1 MPTRRSL
8 LATATAVAATTLAGC
23 SSVVGETDAEHYVDM
38 LNGDD
43 ESHVFAVTVTD
54 DDGGVLFDKEY
65 DLATREGDENRV
77 IDGSPA
83 EITVTVDDTDPVSLP
98 WAPREST
105 GSPADGC
112 SQGTT
117 EGLRLYY
124 ERKDGDGV
132 TATYDC
138 ETVQD
143 GES

>member
-23 SSVVGETDAEHYVDM
+23 SSVVGETDAAHYVDM

-43 ESHVFAVTVTD
+43 EPHVFAVTVTD

-65 DLATREGDENRV
+65 DLAASEGDENRV
-77 IDGSPA
+77 IDGAPA
-83 EITVTVDDTDPVSLP
+83 EITVTVDDADPVSLP

-105 GSPADGC
+105 GSATDGC

-117 EGLRLYY
+117 ESLRLYY
-124 ERKDGDGV
+124 EQQPGDGV

-138 ETVQD
+138 ETVRD